1 MRLGKTALLAALI
14 ALSATLSAQVRKPEE
29 FGIDP
34 GQTPVMEV
42 SLGFSFLRTNTP
54 PGQCGCVSLNGG
66 FGSLVVN
73 TPHGISM
80 VADLS
85 AVHAPNVAGTQQ
97 SITIFNY
104 LFGPRYSL
112 RTVSRRFT
120 PYVQV
125 LAGGSQEMS
134 NYVSV
139 QTVKGVGIS
148 GGGGVSKTFNPRI
161 GWNVVEADWIHS
173 QIPNAQSDRQ
183 NNLRISSA
191 ITFRFGPR

>member
-1 MRLGKTALLAALI
+1 MRFEKTTLLAVLV
-14 ALSATLSAQVRKPEE
+14 ALSTTLSAEVRKPEQ

-34 GQTPVMEV
+34 GQTPVMEI
-42 SLGFSFLRTNTP
+42 SLGYTFLRTNAP
-54 PGQCGCVSLNGG
+54 PGQCGCFGLNGG
-66 FGSLVVN
+66 FSSLVVN

-85 AVHAPNVAGTQQ
+85 AAHAANVAGTAQ
-97 SITIFNY
+97 SITVLNY

-134 NYVSV
+134 NYTFA

-161 GWNVVEADWIHS
+161 GWNVVEADWVHS

-183 NNLRISSA
+183 NYLRISSA
-191 ITFRFGPR
+191 ITFRFGTR